1 MRDPNIVKFS
11 HSKLVYVESI
21 KTISLHVVNGISVWI
36 KTVQE
41 RGKNAS
47 YESSQVS
54 RVVAKHW
61 ELENSVMVPAF
72 FFTSGEI
79 NYFIDMI

>member
-1 MRDPNIVKFS
+1 MRDANTVRFS
-11 HSKLVYVESI
+11 HFKPVYVESI
-21 KTISLHVVNGISVWI
+21 KTIFLHVVNGISVWI

-61 ELENSVMVPAF
+61 ELENSVMVPVC
-72 FFTSGEI
+72 FFTSGEV

>member
-47 YESSQVS
+47 YESSKVS
-54 RVVAKHW
+54 RVVQNIGSWKIVLW
-61 ELENSVMVPAF
+61 CQLSSSQVERSTIL
-72 FFTSGEI
+72 
-79 NYFIDMI
+79 